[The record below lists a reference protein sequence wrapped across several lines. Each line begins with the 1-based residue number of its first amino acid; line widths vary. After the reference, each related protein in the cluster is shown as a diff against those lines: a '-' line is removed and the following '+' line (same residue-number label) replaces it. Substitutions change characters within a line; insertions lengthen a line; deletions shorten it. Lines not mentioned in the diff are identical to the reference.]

1 MSNHKPESTS
11 STPTRKSL
19 AQRSLSFLMGL
30 GAVAAITLPLLGS
43 SSAQMDAMAPKPDAK
58 MEMPKGDAAKGG
70 TLYSERCQGC
80 HGANG
85 NSTNPNRPKLA
96 GQIPSYL
103 GTQLFILKQGI
114 RPSPVMNGIAA
125 KLSDADM
132 ANLVAFL
139 SAQKPTK
146 TFASNDAKLAA
157 EGKKLFLEGRPK
169 DGVMA
174 CAICHGSSGEGYM
187 SGGAPRIANQ
197 SPLYVVKIV
206 AEFKNGPIAESSH
219 YTAMKVAA
227 TPLTDADVKA
237 VVEYLAS
244 LE

>member
-11 STPTRKSL
+11 NTPITKSL
-19 AQRSLSFLMGL
+19 AQRGLSYLLGL
-30 GAVAAITLPLLGS
+30 GAIVVVALPLLGS
-43 SSAQMDAMAPKPDAK
+43 SSAQMDSK
-58 MEMPKGDAAKGG
+58 MPKGDAVKGG
-70 TLYSERCQGC
+70 ALFGSSCQGC
-80 HGANG
+80 HGQNG
-85 NSTNPNRPKLA
+85 NSTNPNFPRLA
-96 GQIPSYL
+96 GQLPAYL
-103 GTQLFILKQGI
+103 GTQLTILKLGV
-114 RPSPVMNGIAA
+114 RPSPIMNSKAA
-125 KLSDADM
+125 KLSDDDI
-132 ANLVAFL
+132 ANVVAFL
-139 SAQKPTK
+139 SSQKATK
-146 TFASNDAKLAA
+146 TFSSSDAKLAA

-197 SPLYVVKIV
+197 SPAYVVKIV
-206 AEFKNGPIAESSH
+206 AEFKNGPIAENSH

-237 VVEYLAS
+237 VVEYLTS

>member
-1 MSNHKPESTS
+1 MSNRKPESTS
-11 STPTRKSL
+11 SSKSL
-19 AQRSLSFLMGL
+19 AQRGLSFLMGL
-30 GAVAAITLPLLGS
+30 GAIAAVTLPLLGS
-43 SSAQMDAMAPKPDAK
+43 SSAQMDAAAPKPDPK
-58 MEMPKGDAAKGG
+58 MAAMMPKGDATKGG

-96 GQIPSYL
+96 GQIPGYL
-103 GTQLFILKQGI
+103 AGQLFILKQGI

-125 KLSDADM
+125 KLSDDDM

-139 SAQKPTK
+139 SSQKPTR

-206 AEFKNGPIAESSH
+206 AEFKNGPIAENSH